1 MLSRDIFTRYDV
13 DTAERFSTL
22 SDELTSDEKE
32 NIMARF
38 QQDIPKRVTVYHDD
52 IDQEKALKNAMLP
65 EKPRY
70 FNGSPTYEANSID
83 EFKDK
88 LSHIGMSLDN

>member
-1 MLSRDIFTRYDV
+1 
-13 DTAERFSTL
+13 
-22 SDELTSDEKE
+22 
-32 NIMARF
+32 MAKF
-38 QQDIPKRVTVYHDD
+38 QQDIPNRVTVYHDD

-70 FNGSPTYEANSID
+70 FNGSPTYEANSVD

-88 LSHIGMSLDN
+88 LSQIGMSLDN